1 MDEIIMG
8 KIINKNKTPIKI
20 FFMISAI
27 FVVFTGVS
35 GAAANEAILF
45 EKAYEYYLSYQP
57 DRALELFNVFLDEY
71 PNSSSK
77 DAILFWKAKSLIQL
91 QRTDLAKKIFLDIKE
106 QYPESNFKDFA
117 EKELEN
123 ITKLETYFTSIP
135 IIEKEDKNEE
145 KSDTLSAT
153 GSDHKQ
159 KLIKLNEENR
169 NLSKQLTAFLNKNK
183 LNEEELSKATKDR
196 KRLELL
202 LEDEKKKYEELLK
215 NFERNNP
222 AESANLL
229 DDKRILETRLKENAE
244 KIKILTEE
252 KEKNEERF
260 SILKK
265 EKEEAENRMKEVE
278 EKEVQLNFILSKIQD
293 NNKDW
298 KEVAAL
304 INQLNEEIIASKKE
318 IQVKGQKLKK
328 TEESLALLDKKI
340 KDIDYERQRSSQ
352 EKNEK
357 IEKLSE
363 EKKVLKEKLK
373 TEQKKVFEL
382 ASQEIERDALIK
394 ELAALEKYR
403 IKLETSSER
412 DMIKQGIEKD
422 TELESLRKQ
431 IESYEVTV
439 VRIGEN
445 KYSMLQIVE
454 ENIFSS
460 RVLSKLDV
468 RPVIWRSG
476 NAYED
481 FIIEQILFIKAEE
494 RGIPEDTAKFDS
506 IVKRY
511 SLNRREQN
519 YLVKYLKIEK
529 FIEQK
534 ISEDIIDEK
543 KTREYYEANRDDYL
557 IDSSNKFVKTLT
569 IKYTSEDELDKALIA
584 IDFRDTAVNGE
595 SFESI
600 YESRSDML
608 EIKDIIYGE
617 LPDWIK
623 EKTKD
628 IKEGEISDV
637 ISLENSFIILQIPLE
652 KENNIKFEDVRYEVQ
667 KNLLSKKGDYSE
679 KLNKWLKELKSEAE
693 EIR

>member
-8 KIINKNKTPIKI
+8 KIINKNKTPIKL

-27 FVVFTGVS
+27 LVVFTDVS
-35 GAAANEAILF
+35 GAASNEAKLF

-123 ITKLETYFTSIP
+123 ITKLETYFTTIP

-145 KSDTLSAT
+145 ISDTLSAT
-153 GSDHKQ
+153 GYDHKQ
-159 KLIKLNEENR
+159 KLIKINEENR
-169 NLSKQLTAFLNKNK
+169 NLSKQLSVFLNKNK

-196 KRLELL
+196 KRLELF

-215 NFERNNP
+215 RFERNNP

-244 KIKILTEE
+244 KIKILIEE
-252 KEKNEERF
+252 KERNEERID
-260 SILKK
+260 ILEE
-265 EKEEAENRMKEVE
+265 EKDEAESRIKEVDA
-278 EKEVQLNFILSKIQD
+278 KEAQLNIILNKLQE

-298 KEVAAL
+298 RDLVAHL
-304 INQLNEEIIASKKE
+304 NQLNEEKLTLKKE
-318 IQVKGQKLKK
+318 IQAKGQKLKK
-328 TEESLALLDKKI
+328 SEESLALLDKKI
-340 KDIDYERQRSSQ
+340 KDIDHERQRSNQ

-363 EKKVLKEKLK
+363 EKKVLKEKLR
-373 TEQKKVFEL
+373 TEQKKIFEL

-394 ELAALEKYR
+394 ELTALEKYK

-412 DMIKQGIEKD
+412 DMIKQDIEKD
-422 TELESLRKQ
+422 MELESLRKQ
-431 IESYEVTV
+431 IESYEVPV

-445 KYSMLQIVE
+445 KYSMLQIIE

-476 NAYED
+476 NTYED

-494 RGIPEDTAKFDS
+494 KGIPEDTAKFDS
-506 IVKRY
+506 IVKKY
-511 SLNRREQN
+511 SLNRSEQN
-519 YLVKYLKIEK
+519 YLVKYLTIEK

-543 KTREYYEANRDDYL
+543 KTREHYEANRDDYL

-569 IKYTSEDELDKALIA
+569 IKYTSEDELDKALLA

-595 SFESI
+595 SFENI
-600 YESRSDML
+600 FKSRSDLL
-608 EIKDIIYGE
+608 EIKDIKYDE

-628 IKEGEISDV
+628 LKEGEISDV
-637 ISLENSFIILQIPLE
+637 ISLENSFVIVQIPLE
-652 KENNIKFEDVRYEVQ
+652 KLNNKKFKHVRYEVQ
-667 KNLLSKKGDYSE
+667 KILLSKKRDYSE
-679 KLNKWLKELKSEAE
+679 KLSKWLNELKSEAE
-693 EIR
+693 EVR